1 MKRIQATN
9 DDLGDLGIQT
19 MVMTDISI
27 GPWLERTGTESGD
40 DRSANRRFF
49 EDNPIRGIGSPPGFE
64 RTDEVERWFQVQ
76 NRVQWNR
83 WNTHASC
90 RMLQA
95 MNYQGNQPT

>member
-40 DRSANRRFF
+40 DRSAKRRFF
-49 EDNPIRGIGSPPGFE
+49 
-64 RTDEVERWFQVQ
+64 
-76 NRVQWNR
+76 
-83 WNTHASC
+83 
-90 RMLQA
+90 
-95 MNYQGNQPT
+95 

>member
-27 GPWLERTGTESGD
+27 GPLSGD

-83 WNTHASC
+83 WNTRASC